1 MQKNENRKFNW
12 KAWAAIA
19 AVLVFVLGGTL
30 LTRDDLPARRTG
42 RSSESTAADTG
53 AYKTS
58 AAAGIAGGAVNSYE
72 SYAYDA
78 DIAVEEAVD
87 VSMNPDGTASSGR
100 RADESAARE
109 EKIIR
114 SASFTLKTVAYD
126 ADLESLQQLTASVG
140 GRVEHLSSS
149 GDQKSGQLRRAS
161 LTLRI
166 PSSRLDEFLAGAEQI
181 GDVTAMTQEMEDVS
195 GSYYDIQNR
204 LETQQEKMKRLQS
217 LMASAQDVSDLI
229 EIESAIADTQY
240 YIDLYSGNLKNYD
253 SRVAYSSVSVSIQET
268 RVTEITT
275 VTLGQRILTGLQDS
289 LEGLGEF
296 LEDMLVFLVAAL
308 PWLAILGIV
317 ILIVRLIVKR
327 RKR

>member
-1 MQKNENRKFNW
+1 ME
-12 KAWAAIA
+12 
-19 AVLVFVLGGTL
+19 
-30 LTRDDLPARRTG
+30 
-42 RSSESTAADTG
+42 
-53 AYKTS
+53 Y
-58 AAAGIAGGAVNSYE
+58 
-72 SYAYDA
+72 
-78 DIAVEEAVD
+78 
-87 VSMNPDGTASSGR
+87 
-100 RADESAARE
+100 
-109 EKIIR
+109 
-114 SASFTLKTVAYD
+114 
-126 ADLESLQQLTASVG
+126 
-140 GRVEHLSSS
+140 LSSS

-195 GSYYDIQNR
+195 GSYYDIQSR

>member
-12 KAWAAIA
+12 KAWAAVA
-19 AVLVFVLGGTL
+19 AVLIFVLGGTL

-42 RSSESTAADTG
+42 KSSESTASDAG
-53 AYKTS
+53 AYKTY
-58 AAAGIAGGAVNSYE
+58 AASGIAGGAANSYD
-72 SYAYDA
+72 SVAYDA
-78 DIAVEEAVD
+78 DMAVD
-87 VSMNPDGTASSGR
+87 EEMAFPTEMNEAASSGR

-140 GRVEHLSSS
+140 GRVEYLSSS

-195 GSYYDIQNR
+195 GSYYDIQSR
-204 LETQQEKMKRLQS
+204 LETQQEKMKRLQN